1 MGEVEDIL
9 KGSEDNLEKSFK
21 DFLAK
26 SSDKKAPN
34 DKRKAES

>member
-1 MGEVEDIL
+1 MDDVEDI
-9 KGSEDNLEKSFK
+9 KGPSEEKLEKTFK

-26 SSDKKAPN
+26 ASEKKAPN